1 MNEKTAYIVKVEY
14 SDAAGRIDK
23 FTEFSDKD
31 KAVEFYGFMKR
42 MASEIV
48 LTVHLFEVKKITG

>member
-1 MNEKTAYIVKVEY
+1 MEVGY
-14 SDAAGRIDK
+14 SDAAGRIEK

-31 KAVEFYGFMKR
+31 EAAEFYGFMKR

-48 LTVHLFEVKKITG
+48 LTVHLFEVKDITG

>member
-1 MNEKTAYIVKVEY
+1 VKVGY
-14 SDAAGRIDK
+14 SDAAGRIEK

-31 KAVEFYGFMKR
+31 EAAEFYGFMKR

-48 LTVHLFEVKKITG
+48 LAVQLFKVKEITG